1 MAYNN
6 LYGLLFKASLADSAD
21 DTSFFFFFLLHKLF
35 EEAPLGWKMWSL
47 SLHLLHPSDHM
58 LPEQVLFFS
67 LQLGVAGHGG
77 DSCLWAFCQI
87 LIL

>member
-6 LYGLLFKASLADSAD
+6 LYGLLFKASFADSAD
-21 DTSFFFFFLLHKLF
+21 DTSFFFSPFLLHKLF
-35 EEAPLGWKMWSL
+35 EEAPLGWKM

-77 DSCLWAFCQI
+77 
-87 LIL
+87 

>member
-1 MAYNN
+1 MVYY
-6 LYGLLFKASLADSAD
+6 LKPHSQIQR
-21 DTSFFFFFLLHKLF
+21 FFFPFLLHKLF
-35 EEAPLGWKMWSL
+35 EEAPLGWKM

-77 DSCLWAFCQI
+77 
-87 LIL
+87 